1 MLGKKNQT
9 LDRAGAP
16 SAALVVILAAALIST
31 SSAQA
36 QTYTYKLLHTF
47 SGAEGSQ
54 PNAVTLGAA
63 GELVRDYRGRRQGQV
78 RSGQRLHAERG
89 RQGNRPL
96 QIHGWRGWRVSAGRR
111 GARFGGQPLR
121 HHQYRGRLE
130 LPEWRQLRLRGRVQ
144 G

>member
-47 SGAEGSQ
+47 SGAEGSRT
-54 PNAVTLGAA
+54 NAVTLGA
-63 GELVRDYRGRRQGQV
+63 GRRTGAGLPRSAARASTV
-78 RSGQRLHAERG
+78 RAAS
-89 RQGNRPL
+89 
-96 QIHGWRGWRVSAGRR
+96 SC
-111 GARFGGQPLR
+111 
-121 HHQYRGRLE
+121 
-130 LPEWRQLRLRGRVQ
+130 
-144 G
+144 